1 MNEALK
7 QASDSLAKLI
17 AGQINRKL
25 EAEKMIKEN
34 NVEGIADLILCKE
47 KMEHYKKN
55 GYETHKFCMKLKRFL
70 AQKGLTGE
78 FYDWYVVGK

>member
-7 QASDSLAKLI
+7 QASDSLVKLL
-17 AGQINRKL
+17 AQQINRKL

-34 NVEGIADLILCKE
+34 NVEGVADLILCKE

-55 GYETHKFCMKLKRFL
+55 GYETNKFCMKLKTFL

-78 FYDWYVVGK
+78 FYDWLVEGK

>member
-17 AGQINRKL
+17 AGEINRKL
-25 EAEKMIKEN
+25 EAEKMIQSN
-34 NVEGIADLILCKE
+34 DIEGVADLILCKE

-55 GYETHKFCMKLKRFL
+55 GYETHKFCMKL

-78 FYDWYVVGK
+78 FYDWFVEGK